1 MTHVV
6 LLCLLHM
13 QPENS
18 DMMTTPRG
26 TTNIPQSS
34 PRTAVRR
41 NLLTEFN
48 EADSPVCPMYREDL
62 NTPCVETELATTE
75 GTAYVSNST
84 GWGQLIGF
92 WFGVI
97 PIFTTLLYVAYQ
109 FFPGGIV
116 MWATRE
122 LIIVLMFAITFVI
135 LISVVYKCWKSTGRS
150 GGGYRQRSVRGA
162 TPRGRSD
169 FLATPEV
176 TDQTESSVNIPVKR
190 TFSGDGSTTWTEF
203 FRYFENVA
211 NLNQWTVQR
220 KRGVL
225 LTTLRGQ
232 AETYAY
238 GLPDN
243 TMGNYQHLTEALNQ
257 RFGYTA
263 LKDSYIAEA
272 KLRRKHVN
280 ETFRDYGQAIE
291 DLFRRAYPGNR
302 ACVDENSLKT
312 FLDNCSENEEFRMSV
327 KRTRPKTIQEAVT
340 SAMQEE
346 CIRLGEERSL
356 KNSKTVRRDIYTV
369 NPKQLSRGIDKSYQN
384 GKNYNTRKRCYTC
397 GSLSHLRNQ
406 CPSTNSFARRENGG
420 AVPQGKDAPPRQ

>member
-1 MTHVV
+1 
-6 LLCLLHM
+6 
-13 QPENS
+13 
-18 DMMTTPRG
+18 
-26 TTNIPQSS
+26 
-34 PRTAVRR
+34 
-41 NLLTEFN
+41 
-48 EADSPVCPMYREDL
+48 
-62 NTPCVETELATTE
+62 
-75 GTAYVSNST
+75 
-84 GWGQLIGF
+84 
-92 WFGVI
+92 
-97 PIFTTLLYVAYQ
+97 
-109 FFPGGIV
+109 

-122 LIIVLMFAITFVI
+122 LIIVLMCVIIFVI
-135 LISVVYKCWKSTGRS
+135 LISVLYRLWKSTGRT
-150 GGGYRQRSVRGA
+150 GGGYRQRSVRSA
-162 TPRGRSD
+162 TPRGRGD
-169 FLATPEV
+169 LLATPEV
-176 TDQTESSVNIPVKR
+176 NNQTESSVNIPVKR

-243 TMGNYQHLTEALNQ
+243 IMGNYQHLTEALNQ

-356 KNSKTVRRDIYTV
+356 KNSKTVRRDIYAV
-369 NPKQLSRGIDKSYQN
+369 NATQLSRGIDKNYQN
-384 GKNYNTRKRCYTC
+384 ARNYNTRKKCYTC
-397 GSLSHLRNQ
+397 GSSGHLRNR
-406 CPSTNSFARRENGG
+406 CPSTKSGVRRENGG